1 MSTTLS
7 ISSASVRVTPSCS
20 VPAPAGTRRDLLA
33 LLTKRELPAP
43 AIDVLSGRSAWA
55 SPTPMHLRRWV
66 RPGLIGEIDYR
77 QQTAEGRFR
86 HPSWRGMRPD
96 LGPDDLDP
104 V

>member
-1 MSTTLS
+1 
-7 ISSASVRVTPSCS
+7 
-20 VPAPAGTRRDLLA
+20 
-33 LLTKRELPAP
+33 
-43 AIDVLSGRSAWA
+43 
-55 SPTPMHLRRWV
+55 MHLRRWV